1 MRPMTVA
8 LLAFSVLSGSAMV
21 TAEAQYSTPY
31 STQQP
36 KTTPRS
42 TAPQPSTG
50 ASTAPAAASQ
60 FQTEAA
66 AKQHCPTDNVVW
78 ANTKSK
84 VYHYAGTKDYGN
96 TKQGAYM
103 CQQDSDR
110 GGFHAAKNEK
120 PPAKSPG

>member
-1 MRPMTVA
+1 MRPIAVA
-8 LLAFSVLSGSAMV
+8 LLAFSLLSGSAVV
-21 TAEAQYSTPY
+21 TAEAQY

-42 TAPQPSTG
+42 TATQPSTG
-50 ASTAPAAASQ
+50 ASTAPAAAGQ

-78 ANTKSK
+78 VNTKSK